1 MEDYFAEQE
10 KAKAEA
16 RRTEKIRTYQ
26 NQIFLLNN
34 QMDDLNM
41 EILKLQKEIERLQN
55 YEADRGWDFKTNTKS
70 VSKNYKESKI
80 SYLLA

>member
-41 EILKLQKEIERLQN
+41 EILKLQK
-55 YEADRGWDFKTNTKS
+55 K
-70 VSKNYKESKI
+70 
-80 SYLLA
+80 